1 MTTVAFAQP
10 SGDPFATHYTA
21 LSKASS
27 APSASRSIRA
37 DAYPSMN
44 AVLWYAPA
52 EADAY
57 NQLCQARD
65 LRW

>member
-21 LSKASS
+21 LSEASS
-27 APSASRSIRA
+27 APSASWTIRA
-37 DAYPSMN
+37 DANPSRN
-44 AVLWYAPA
+44 VALWYAPA

-57 NQLCQARD
+57 DKLCQVKD